1 MKAMNEAVGGA
12 RREETGETGVCNGA
26 KFPWV
31 DNPGKSTDKRQGQ
44 LKVLRGLLEAGP
56 DLPDQ
61 AHPARVIWAARS
73 GDWRRFLTQWDSRV
87 AHPQLRSVTGATV
100 MIRRRWERVR
110 ASFESTLT
118 VDFLEGMNSLV
129 QAARGAR

>member
-12 RREETGETGVCNGA
+12 RREETGETWVCNGA
-26 KFPWV
+26 EFPWAN
-31 DNPGKSTDKRQGQ
+31 NPGKSIDKRQGQ

-87 AHPQLRSVTGATV
+87 AHPQLRPVTGATV

-110 ASFESTLT
+110 ASFESMLII
-118 VDFLEGMNSLV
+118 DFW
-129 QAARGAR
+129 RG